1 LFFKNVLYTF
11 SAEIIMVG
19 INAVVGILLARFLTV
34 LDRGIMFLVM
44 TLPILVYSFLD
55 VGLSQA
61 NIYLLKKKEYSPRYV
76 LGNSL
81 AYCLIIG
88 VVAVVSL
95 WLLRA
100 PIQEAVLKGMPAG
113 AYIWLVLLV
122 PVLLL
127 NRMLLSF
134 LRANDR
140 FDLFNLQRLL
150 EGVLLLSGV
159 SVIFFALHGG
169 LSQVIILYFGV
180 MATTTTFALVAV
192 AATMPIE
199 VGMSGEMAKE
209 AFLFGSKIYAHNMLG
224 FLNYRLSMYLL
235 AIYLTPV
242 EVAYYGLATS
252 LGEMVW
258 YIPDSVG
265 LVLFPRLASV
275 ENAEVGPL
283 TAKVGRFT
291 MVLTSL
297 IGVGLL
303 SFGWLLIPLV
313 YGADYKASVVPLIV
327 LMPGIMAMGL
337 YKVLI
342 RYFTA
347 QDRQQWMVLAAIV
360 GVLVTIVALIGF
372 LPLWGTNGAAVAT
385 ALGYM
390 AMALVL
396 SFKFIGETSLGW
408 RDMLLPKLAEVKQ
421 QFGVLKDMIVRF
433 RMRKSTEKSTF

>member
-1 LFFKNVLYTF
+1 
-11 SAEIIMVG
+11 MVG

-61 NIYLLKKKEYSPRYV
+61 NIYMLKKKEYAPRYV

-81 AYCLIIG
+81 AYCLVVGLVATIG
-88 VVAVVSL
+88 L
-95 WLLRA
+95 WLLRI
-100 PIQEAVLKGMPAG
+100 PVQELVLKGMPKE
-113 AYIWLVLLV
+113 AYIWMVLLV

-127 NRMLLSF
+127 SRMLLSF
-134 LRANDR
+134 LRAYDR

-150 EGVLLLSGV
+150 EGILLLTGI
-159 SVIFFALHGG
+159 SVIFFGFHGG
-169 LSQVIILYFGV
+169 LTQVIALYFGV
-180 MATTTTFALVAV
+180 MTTTLLFALVSLMITIPV
-192 AATMPIE
+192 E
-199 VGMSGEMAKE
+199 LGFNGGMLKE
-209 AFLFGSKIYAHNMLG
+209 SFLYGSKIYAHNMLG

-235 AIYLTPV
+235 AIYLSPV
-242 EVAYYGLATS
+242 EVAYYSLAAS

-265 LVLFPRLASV
+265 LVLFPRLTAV
-275 ENAEVGPL
+275 EDAEIGPL

-291 MVLTSL
+291 MVFTAL
-297 IGVGLL
+297 IGIGLL
-303 SFGWLLIPLV
+303 STGWLLIPLV
-313 YGADYKASVVPLIV
+313 YGADYQASVIPLIV

-347 QDRQQWMVLAAIV
+347 KDRQQWMVLAAVI
-360 GVLVTIVALIGF
+360 GVAVTAIAIFVL
-372 LPLWGTNGAAVAT
+372 LPLWGTNGAAAAT
-385 ALGYM
+385 AFGYAVM
-390 AMALVL
+390 TLVL
-396 SFKFIGETSLGW
+396 SFKFIGETSLNW

-433 RMRKSTEKSTF
+433 RMRKSAEKGAL